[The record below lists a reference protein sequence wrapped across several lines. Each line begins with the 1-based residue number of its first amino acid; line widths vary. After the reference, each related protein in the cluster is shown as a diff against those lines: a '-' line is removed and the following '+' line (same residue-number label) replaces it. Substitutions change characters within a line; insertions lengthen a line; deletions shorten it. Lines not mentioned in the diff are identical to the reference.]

1 MPKPTQNNGVN
12 FIVLHFDE
20 CLKTL
25 LPKQPLSKLVY
36 VYPLSKWSGGLKRM
50 SIYFAYR
57 IFPYL
62 KFKVNASL
70 QQILGVSHLLFMK
83 KSEGFVSYWGK

>member
-1 MPKPTQNNGVN
+1 MPKPTQNNDVN
-12 FIVLHFDE
+12 FIVFHFRE

-25 LPKQPLSKLVY
+25 LPNHPLSKLVY
-36 VYPLSKWSGGLKRM
+36 VYPFSKWSGGLKRM
-50 SIYFAYR
+50 SIYFAYS

-70 QQILGVSHLLFMK
+70 GQILGVSHLLFMK
-83 KSEGFVSYWGK
+83 KSEGLISF